1 MNTLSLSGK
10 RALVLGASSG
20 IGEACAM
27 ALASQRASV
36 TVLARNEAK
45 LQALCSQLKVAGAMD
60 AHAVACDMDDLTGFA
75 GAIERIQKEQGPIH
89 ISVHNSGG
97 PKSGP
102 LLEKTEDD
110 LLGTFRRHQLT
121 AHLLVRLLVPGMRDA
136 GYGRFLHVLSTAA
149 KEPVPGLGL
158 SSTVRAG
165 MVGWIKAMADELP
178 PGVTINGVLPGYVD
192 TDRLKELEQAIGQR
206 TGQAP
211 AAVRKSWI
219 DGIPEG
225 RLARPDELGAVV
237 LFLAS
242 PMASY
247 IRGVCVPVEGG
258 RMRSH

>member
-1 MNTLSLSGK
+1 
-10 RALVLGASSG
+10 
-20 IGEACAM
+20 
-27 ALASQRASV
+27 
-36 TVLARNEAK
+36 
-45 LQALCSQLKVAGAMD
+45 
-60 AHAVACDMDDLTGFA
+60 
-75 GAIERIQKEQGPIH
+75 
-89 ISVHNSGG
+89 
-97 PKSGP
+97 
-102 LLEKTEDD
+102 
-110 LLGTFRRHQLT
+110 
-121 AHLLVRLLVPGMRDA
+121 
-136 GYGRFLHVLSTAA
+136 
-149 KEPVPGLGL
+149 
-158 SSTVRAG
+158 

-206 TGQAP
+206 TGQAL